1 MDHTDGQGLARDG
14 IHHPPTGIQRLDHEV
29 RVVEGLRLGP
39 VTLGAV
45 LLLGQHGHEGVE
57 GVLVA
62 DLDVWGATAERE

>member
-1 MDHTDGQGLARDG
+1 
-14 IHHPPTGIQRLDHEV
+14 
-29 RVVEGLRLGP
+29 VVEGQRQRD

-62 DLDVWGATAERE
+62 DLDEGGAASERGGERR